1 MSIYADMYPDEW
13 TPPCPHEE
21 QAAELW
27 LEWKNQHDTEP
38 LKA

>member
-13 TPPCPHEE
+13 TPPCPKEE
-21 QAAELW
+21 QAAEDW

>member
-13 TPPCPHEE
+13 TPPCPKEE
-21 QAAELW
+21 QAAEGW
-27 LEWKNQHDTEP
+27 MEYQERKN